1 MKDSSKG
8 SLLAFIVAAPVV
20 VICCGGKAAL
30 IGTALFGTA
39 GFLTGAN
46 LLTIALLATLGG
58 IAVFAARSLVRL
70 RGHNQEF
77 ERDGQSERQ
86 TP

>member
-1 MKDSSKG
+1 MKDSSTG
-8 SLLAFIVAAPVV
+8 GLLSFIVAAPVV
-20 VICCGGKAAL
+20 VIYCGGKASL

-46 LLTIALLATLGG
+46 VLTIALLATLGG
-58 IAVFAARSLVRL
+58 IGILAARSFVRL